1 MGFISETLYNL
12 SQALRTLAVA
22 MRTGGSGPVEAELT
36 FVGMVGM
43 KDPARP
49 EAANAVE
56 RFRDAGVTTVMITTG
71 LYLTKVH
78 LTGKYYCLVTASSL
92 MAQ

>member
-1 MGFISETLYNL
+1 MS

-49 EAANAVE
+49 EAANAWN
-56 RFRDAGVTTVMITTG
+56 GSGMP
-71 LYLTKVH
+71 
-78 LTGKYYCLVTASSL
+78 AS
-92 MAQ
+92 QR

>member
-1 MGFISETLYNL
+1 MKKGVEGMS

-49 EAANAVE
+49 SY
-56 RFRDAGVTTVMITTG
+56 R
-71 LYLTKVH
+71 
-78 LTGKYYCLVTASSL
+78 
-92 MAQ
+92 